1 MVRSLFITQGL
12 TYFSLSLRVAG
23 RITITLLCVPGSFTC
38 VASNPAGEAQQTVD
52 LAIAKLPHF
61 TNNTVA
67 EREPDPGSS
76 DIATVT
82 KTGAEAGGLPLGNA
96 KTNQEKKVVIAEATS
111 TSALVKFNFQRNIP
125 GIRMFQI
132 QYNGTYDDSLVYR

>member
-1 MVRSLFITQGL
+1 MTTGL
-12 TYFSLSLRVAG
+12 KLLSLV
-23 RITITLLCVPGSFTC
+23 TISPLCVPGKFTC
-38 VASNPAGEAQQTVD
+38 VASNPAGEAQQMVD
-52 LAIAKLPHF
+52 LAITKLPHF

-96 KTNQEKKVVIAEATS
+96 KTGQEKKVVVVEATS

-125 GIRMFQI
+125 GIRMYQI

>member
-1 MVRSLFITQGL
+1 MTAWLF
-12 TYFSLSLRVAG
+12 SA
-23 RITITLLCVPGSFTC
+23 PGAFTC

-52 LAIAKLPHF
+52 LTITKLPHIA
-61 TNNTVA
+61 NNTVE

-96 KTNQEKKVVIAEATS
+96 KTSQDKKVVIAETTS
-111 TSALVKFNFQRNIP
+111 TSALVRFNFQRSIP

-132 QYNGTYDDSLVYR
+132 QYNGSYDDSLVYR

>member
-1 MVRSLFITQGL
+1 M
-12 TYFSLSLRVAG
+12 
-23 RITITLLCVPGSFTC
+23 
-38 VASNPAGEAQQTVD
+38 ASNPAGEAQQTVD

-82 KTGAEAGGLPLGNA
+82 KTGAEVGGLPLGNA
-96 KTNQEKKVVIAEATS
+96 KTGQEKKVVIAEATS

-132 QYNGTYDDSLVYR
+132 QYNGSYDDSLVYR

>member
-1 MVRSLFITQGL
+1 MELI
-12 TYFSLSLRVAG
+12 
-23 RITITLLCVPGSFTC
+23 CVPGSFTC

-52 LAIAKLPHF
+52 LVIAKLPHF
-61 TNNTVA
+61 TNNTVT

-96 KTNQEKKVVIAEATS
+96 KTSQEKKVVIAEATS
-111 TSALVKFNFQRNIP
+111 TSALVKFNFQRSIP

>member
-1 MVRSLFITQGL
+1 M
-12 TYFSLSLRVAG
+12 
-23 RITITLLCVPGSFTC
+23 CVPGSFTC
-38 VASNPAGEAQQTVD
+38 VASNPAGDNQQTVE
-52 LAIAKLPHF
+52 LVINKLPHF
-61 TNNTVA
+61 ANNTVA

-96 KTNQEKKVVIAEATS
+96 KTSQEKKVVITEATS
-111 TSALVKFNFQRNIP
+111 TSALVKFNFQRSIP

-132 QYNGTYDDSLVYR
+132 QYNGSYDDSLVYR